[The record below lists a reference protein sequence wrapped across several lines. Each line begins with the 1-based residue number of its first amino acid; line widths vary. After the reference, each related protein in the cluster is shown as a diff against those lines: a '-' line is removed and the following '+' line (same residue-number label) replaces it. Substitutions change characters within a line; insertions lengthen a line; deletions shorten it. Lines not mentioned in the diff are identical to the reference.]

1 MSLNQD
7 TITFGKYDG
16 KSLDFMLRDRSY
28 CKWLLE
34 QPWFKNNY
42 VYLYNRV
49 KEYNPLSFF
58 LNQSETKTENDDF
71 LNNYRFFNL
80 NSPPIQNI
88 SELENRCYQFYY
100 QTIMKFKEQIQYNI
114 EVENEGNPFDIKL
127 NKKWLQQFES
137 DTGINRDT
145 LKEFLSA
152 YELPNIPYIIEDIK
166 KQGGI
171 TYQGA
176 NSFKIAKERS
186 LEQEAWW
193 ERILKQKY
201 GEDISAQFK
210 FKNCFFDFINIA
222 TNTIFE
228 CKLNLKDFNEEQYEK
243 YKVILNRYRIIYLIG
258 TDCVIHIGKKVM
270 YTTDPPKYFLYVSQ
284 LQYNK
289 KLSYLD
295 DLIREFKIVRVTDIS
310 SLFGKR

>member
-1 MSLNQD
+1 MSLGQN
-7 TITFGKYDG
+7 TITFGKYEG
-16 KSLDFMLRDRSY
+16 KTIDIMLRDRSY
-28 CKWLLE
+28 CKWLLTE
-34 QPWFKNNY
+34 AWFKNNY

-49 KEYNPLSFF
+49 KEHNPLSFF
-58 LNQSETKTENDDF
+58 INESAIKGENDDF
-71 LNNYRFFNL
+71 INTYRFFNL
-80 NSPPIQNI
+80 NPPPIEI
-88 SELENRCYQFYY
+88 LPEIENRCYQFYY
-100 QTIMKFKEQIQYNI
+100 QTIMNLKNQIEMNS
-114 EVENEGNPFDIKL
+114 ENPFDVKL
-127 NKKWLQQFES
+127 PKKWLQQFET

-152 YELPNIPYIIEDIK
+152 HDLPNLPYIIEDIK

-186 LEQEAWW
+186 LEQEGWW
-193 ERILKQKY
+193 ERVLKDKY
-201 GEDISAQFK
+201 GEDVSAQFK

-228 CKLNLKDFNEEQYEK
+228 CKLNLKDFNNEQYEK
-243 YKVILNRYRIIYLIG
+243 YNLILNRYRVIYLIG
-258 TDCVIHIGKKVM
+258 TDCVIHIGKKVI
-270 YTTDPPKYFLYVSQ
+270 YTTDPPKYYLYVSQ

-289 KLSYLD
+289 KMSYLD
-295 DLIREFKIVRVTDIS
+295 ELIREFKIIRVNDIT

>member
-1 MSLNQD
+1 MSLSQD

-16 KSLDFMLRDRSY
+16 KCLDIMLRDRSY
-28 CKWLLE
+28 CRWLLD
-34 QPWFKNNY
+34 QDWFKNNY

-49 KEYNPLSFF
+49 KDYNPLSFF
-58 LNQSETKTENDDF
+58 IIQSETKLENSSF
-71 LNNYRFFNL
+71 LSSYKFFNMR
-80 NSPPIQNI
+80 SPPIETI
-88 SELENRCYQFYY
+88 SESENRCYQFYY
-100 QTIMKFKEQIQYNI
+100 QTIMRLRDQIQSNI
-114 EVENEGNPFDIKL
+114 DNESQSNPFDVKL
-127 NKKWLQQFES
+127 SKKWLQQFET

-145 LKEFLSA
+145 LKEFMSA
-152 YELPNIPYIIEDIK
+152 YELPNIPYIIEEIK

-186 LEQEAWW
+186 LEQEAYW
-193 ERILKQKY
+193 ERILKDKY
-201 GEDISAQFK
+201 GEDICAQFK

-243 YKVILNRYRIIYLIG
+243 YKVILNRYRIIYLIS
-258 TDCVIHIGKKVM
+258 TDCVIHIGKQVI

-284 LQYNK
+284 LRTNRK
-289 KLSYLD
+289 MSYLD
-295 DLIREFKIVRVTDIS
+295 ELIRDFKIVRVTDIS